1 MGREGWREERVGV
14 ERGLEGGGRRSLDK
28 RDVQDEGVV
37 KIESEGIWERGYR
50 M

>member
-1 MGREGWREERVGV
+1 MGREGWRG
-14 ERGLEGGGRRSLDK
+14 EGIGGRRGLDK

-37 KIESEGIWERGYR
+37 KIESEGIWERVYR